1 MNSLFSSALVSIG
14 IAALSTSVAFA
25 QSAPGADPR
34 PAQGMEKRFA
44 EHPFSRPTE
53 RVEARLAYLKTAL
66 KITDAQKSQWDAFAN
81 FVRQNAQERE
91 QRFKSRRTAAPGS
104 VEPQRPNAIERIEKA
119 QSVHA
124 EAVTRINQFLAVVK
138 PLYASL
144 APEQQKV
151 ADALLKR
158 RFGPRHGP
166 EMHQRG
172 GFHRG

>member
-1 MNSLFSSALVSIG
+1 MNKLLSSALVSVG
-14 IAALSTSVAFA
+14 IAALGTSVAFA
-25 QSAPGADPR
+25 QRAPGADAR
-34 PAQGMEKRFA
+34 PAQDMEKRFA
-44 EHPFSRPTE
+44 ERPFSRPTE

-66 KITDAQKSQWDAFAN
+66 KITDTQKSQWDAFAN

-91 QRFKSRRTAAPGS
+91 QRFKSRRSAEPGS
-104 VEPQRPNAIERIEKA
+104 AGHQRPNAIERLEKA
-119 QSVHA
+119 QSFHA

-138 PLYASL
+138 PLYATLS
-144 APEQQKV
+144 PEQQNV

-166 EMHQRG
+166 QMHERG